1 MIFSQNG
8 NKTKQ
13 YRNDSMSRPI
23 LFKLIRY
30 GNVAIIYLTIYLLY
44 NIVCKKQFYYAVPET
59 QRNLSI
65 TIVVSGGHY
74 GPPINMVDYT
84 PRPIIISGIKA
95 IYWTNELDELR
106 SDTIL
111 EMHEKQIQ
119 SQNCNRN
126 RRIKRDG
133 KYDQLHIMTSYPTKY
148 ESCLTTDL
156 KGVAFT
162 M

>member
-1 MIFSQNG
+1 M
-8 NKTKQ
+8 
-13 YRNDSMSRPI
+13 
-23 LFKLIRY
+23 
-30 GNVAIIYLTIYLLY
+30 
-44 NIVCKKQFYYAVPET
+44 
-59 QRNLSI
+59 
-65 TIVVSGGHY
+65 SGGHY